1 MAPHIFL
8 QFLKF
13 FAIIIIENETEN
25 KNKGEMLM
33 KIMFIVR
40 YTDDFHKQHITF
52 VTSMAEVNYIKERF
66 SKVTFEVAG
75 SR

>member
-1 MAPHIFL
+1 M
-8 QFLKF
+8 
-13 FAIIIIENETEN
+13 

>member
-1 MAPHIFL
+1 M
-8 QFLKF
+8 
-13 FAIIIIENETEN
+13 

-66 SKVTFEVAG
+66 SKVTLEVAG

>member
-1 MAPHIFL
+1 ML
-8 QFLKF
+8 LNSLYLNFLKF
-13 FAIIIIENETEN
+13 FAIIIIENE
-25 KNKGEMLM
+25 NKGEMLM

>member
-1 MAPHIFL
+1 ML
-8 QFLKF
+8 LNSLYLNFLKF
-13 FAIIIIENETEN
+13 FDIIIIENE
-25 KNKGEMLM
+25 NKGEMLM

>member
-1 MAPHIFL
+1 MN
-8 QFLKF
+8 FLKF
-13 FAIIIIENETEN
+13 FAIIIIENE
-25 KNKGEMLM
+25 NKGEMLM

>member
-1 MAPHIFL
+1 ML
-8 QFLKF
+8 LNSLYLNFLKF
-13 FAIIIIENETEN
+13 FVIIIIENE
-25 KNKGEMLM
+25 NKGEMLM

>member
-1 MAPHIFL
+1 ML
-8 QFLKF
+8 LNSLYLNFLKF
-13 FAIIIIENETEN
+13 FAIIIIENE
-25 KNKGEMLM
+25 NKGEMLM
-33 KIMFIVR
+33 KIMFIVH